1 MKKDTSSLLTELEKS
16 GDFKKYYNENAD
28 FFIKENL
35 SDLLADYL
43 AEKGETRAE
52 VIRKSGLSTNYA
64 YQIFNGTRVPE
75 RNKLLCLCVAMELT
89 LKATQTL
96 LKTCGYPQLYVK
108 IPFDCVVIYGI
119 VHKKSVMEI
128 NYLLFDYGLE
138 TIG

>member
-1 MKKDTSSLLTELEKS
+1 MTKDTSSLLNELEKS
-16 GDFKKYYNENAD
+16 GDFKKYYSENSD
-28 FFIKENL
+28 FFVKESL
-35 SDLLADYL
+35 SELLGDYL
-43 AEKGETRAE
+43 AESGETRAG

-89 LKATQTL
+89 LEATQTL